1 MPPRASP
8 PPSLTPPS
16 PRLFPQVYLFL
27 LMFGTLLFA
36 VPPLV
41 KCGAPRPARPA
52 PSLSLRPS
60 RRVRGLTR
68 DFVPFKTSQC
78 TSSRRCERTRST
90 GTAWRTRTRTRYVDD
105 PPSTRAPAPTHTLFS
120 SREASGRQ
128 HFLDGRRSRSRARP
142 HSRTNPLRTSPPPPL
157 AAVGLPGPVRRLEK
171 RARPFGRGRAGQ
183 AEEAKRAA
191 VSAET
196 VFAFASPSQ
205 DAGPAARGVV
215 RVRCSSLCNNGTRVR
230 TFCSRRGV
238 RPGGVPQ
245 RTRRAPVPA

>member
-1 MPPRASP
+1 MRAHSKHGHRVEDEDEDTVRRRPAVDARPRAHAHTFFLARGQRP
-8 PPSLTPPS
+8 PT
-16 PRLFPQVYLFL
+16 F
-27 LMFGTLLFA
+27 
-36 VPPLV
+36 
-41 KCGAPRPARPA
+41 
-52 PSLSLRPS
+52 S
-60 RRVRGLTR
+60 RRG
-68 DFVPFKTSQC
+68 
-78 TSSRRCERTRST
+78 
-90 GTAWRTRTRTRYVDD
+90 
-105 PPSTRAPAPTHTLFS
+105 
-120 SREASGRQ
+120 
-128 HFLDGRRSRSRARP
+128 RSRSRARP

-157 AAVGLPGPVRRLEK
+157 AAVGLSGPVRRLEK

>member
-1 MPPRASP
+1 MPTRASP

-128 HFLDGRRSRSRARP
+128 HFL
-142 HSRTNPLRTSPPPPL
+142 
-157 AAVGLPGPVRRLEK
+157 
-171 RARPFGRGRAGQ
+171 
-183 AEEAKRAA
+183 
-191 VSAET
+191 
-196 VFAFASPSQ
+196 
-205 DAGPAARGVV
+205 
-215 RVRCSSLCNNGTRVR
+215 
-230 TFCSRRGV
+230 
-238 RPGGVPQ
+238 GGA
-245 RTRRAPVPA
+245 APVPARVPTHERTHSERPLRLLSQLWDFQDQYDDLKNVHDPLDGDARDKRKKRRERR